1 MEPDVDFVP
10 DVPYICSSDL
20 ESSLLI
26 SESLSAT
33 LETSPLLF
41 KIKKKKVSD
50 LSEGTKLKLKQKF
63 LRTQETLKKKFAEAV
78 APGLTEEFIN
88 VLTENTSKDEVPGDI
103 QHALNYYEESD
114 ALGKISF
121 VRTSQILQKI
131 YHVSF

>member
-1 MEPDVDFVP
+1 MLLTSVSWTC
-10 DVPYICSSDL
+10 PYISSSDL
-20 ESSLLI
+20 GSSLLI

-33 LETSPLLF
+33 LENPLAF
-41 KIKKKKVSD
+41 QNKKKKNSD

-88 VLTENTSKDEVPGDI
+88 DVLTENTSKDEVPGDI

-121 VRTSQILQKI
+121 VRPSQILQKI

>member
-1 MEPDVDFVP
+1 MKRIMAKIVQPQAPGKKANLMQESSMEPDVDFVP

-63 LRTQETLKKKFAEAV
+63 LRTQETLKKKFAEVV
-78 APGLTEEFIN
+78 APGQTEEFID
-88 VLTENTSKDEVPGDI
+88 VLMENTNDDEFSVPGDI
-103 QHALNYYEESD
+103 QHA
-114 ALGKISF
+114 
-121 VRTSQILQKI
+121 
-131 YHVSF
+131 